1 MIHAVFPAVL
11 TSGVCDCHFHV
22 FDPAYP
28 LAANATSA
36 APERATLADYR
47 KVQAQ
52 LGLTRAVLV
61 QSTAYGFDNR
71 CMLAALAE
79 LGDRGRGVVTI
90 APTIDDVTLAQ
101 LHAAGVRGI
110 RFMMLNQPLL
120 SRDALE
126 PLAARIAALGWHIN
140 LQMDG
145 ADFLHRLEQLVNLPV
160 PLVID
165 HNGKFL
171 SPPGVDAPEFRALRS
186 LLDKGRCWIKL
197 SAPYETS
204 RTGAPDYA
212 DVSLLARTLAQAYPE
227 RCLWAS
233 NWPHVGRANRPA
245 DADMLTLLNTWA
257 PDADTA
263 RRILV
268 DNPQELYGF

>member
-1 MIHAVFPAVL
+1 MNHSANPAVL
-11 TSGVCDCHFHV
+11 PRGACDCHCHV

-28 LAANATSA
+28 LEATASA
-36 APERATLADYR
+36 PAPQRATLADYR
-47 KVQAQ
+47 KVQAE

-61 QSTAYGFDNR
+61 QSTGYGFDNR

-79 LGDRGRGVVTI
+79 LGDSGRGVVTI
-90 APTIDDVTLAQ
+90 APAVDDDTLAQ
-101 LHAAGVRGI
+101 LHAAGVRGV

-120 SRDALE
+120 SWDALL
-126 PLAARIAALGWHIN
+126 PMAARIAPLGWHIN

-145 ADFLHRLEQLVNLPV
+145 ADFPKQLQRLTHLPV

-171 SPPGVDAPEFRALRS
+171 SPPAIDAPEFRALRS
-186 LLDKGRCWIKL
+186 LMDTGRCWIKL

-204 RTGAPDYA
+204 RTGAPEYA
-212 DVSLLARTLAQAYPE
+212 DVSLLARTLAQNYPQ

-233 NWPHVGRANRPA
+233 NWPHVGRSAPPR
-245 DADMLTLLNTWA
+245 DADMLTLLRRWV
-257 PDADTA
+257 PDADNLHC
-263 RRILV
+263 ILV
-268 DNPQELYGF
+268 DNPQQLYGF